1 MPRSPRAAT
10 DRPMTAPPKKA
21 MRNALPCPSSL
32 AAAEV
37 RTFARVA
44 AFMPKNPA
52 STLLAAPATYASA
65 EGPPIAR

>member
-1 MPRSPRAAT
+1 
-10 DRPMTAPPKKA
+10 MTAPPKKA
-21 MRNALPCPSSL
+21 MRSALPCPSWF

-52 STLLAAPATYASA
+52 MTEHPAPDT
-65 EGPPIAR
+65 